1 MRKILLAT
9 MSVAAL
15 AAMAPSAFA
24 CNAKADI
31 EGAFNAQH
39 TGPWRTEIQSKSDGG
54 VVQTQQFDFLPP
66 DRIYR
71 KVTSGEDKAET
82 IGVGQTAWTNEG
94 AGWQEMKK
102 GVADLVVTHLKNSLA
117 PAKVSVE
124 FKCLD
129 KVTYDGKSY
138 LGYQTE
144 PENVQGKTLART
156 ILLDPETKRPAF
168 NIVAAPDLSG
178 EPLMTEAYTYPTDI
192 KIESPL

>member
-1 MRKILLAT
+1 MRTTLLAL
-9 MSVAAL
+9 SLSALL
-15 AAMAPSAFA
+15 AAAPSAFA
-24 CNAKADI
+24 CDGKADV
-31 EGAFNAQH
+31 ENAFNEQH
-39 TGPWRTEIQSKSDGG
+39 KAPWRTEIVSKADTGI
-54 VVQTQQFDFLPP
+54 VQTQQFDFQPP

-102 GVADLVVTHLKNSLA
+102 GVADLVFTHLRSTLA

-138 LGYQTE
+138 VGYQTV
-144 PENVQGKTLART
+144 PETVEGKTLART
-156 ILLDPETKRPAF
+156 ILIDPEKKRPAF
-168 NIVAAPDLSG
+168 NLIAPPDLSG
-178 EPLMTEAYTYPTDI
+178 EPLMKESYSYPADI
-192 KIESPL
+192 NIEKPL